1 MPRVGDE
8 RVVGIVKRGRP
19 LRRRFTLMGAA
30 LIFGLIGSSALVIGG
45 AIGAYWRAPQQIS
58 GVLLAFASGTLI
70 SALAFELF
78 PEAVHLG
85 GLWPAGLGLI
95 AGGLTFVVINT
106 ALDSWVAR
114 SAGEPQE
121 VPALS
126 SEAAEEVSGA
136 EAQQTERVQEAA
148 ATQQAGRAAVGFAL
162 LAAVTLDGVPENLVL
177 GVSLL
182 SGGGSLALLVAIF
195 CSNFP
200 ESLVGAVAMRRG
212 GRSAPFA
219 IGIWALTAVLLTAAV
234 VFGRGGFAQFPEESL
249 AFPRSEEHTSELQS
263 RQYLVCRLLLEKK
276 KKRIG
281 IQPRL
286 DAQHIVTNGER
297 LFAGHAALL
306 DDLSY
311 LVAYNEDSLQTRHY
325 VCASV
330 DVAPL
335 H

>member
-1 MPRVGDE
+1 LGE
-8 RVVGIVKRGRP
+8 
-19 LRRRFTLMGAA
+19 A
-30 LIFGLIGSSALVIGG
+30 LVFGLIGSSALVIGG
-45 AIGAYWRAPQQIS
+45 AIGAYWQAPQQLN

-114 SAGEPQE
+114 SAGDPHQ

-126 SEAAEEVSGA
+126 SAASEDISGA

-148 ATQQAGRAAVGFAL
+148 TQQAGSAAVGFAL
-162 LAAVTLDGVPENLVL
+162 LAAVTLDGVPENLAL

-182 SGGGSLALLVAIF
+182 SGGGSIVLLVAIF

-219 IGIWALTAVLLTAAV
+219 IGIWSLAAVLLTGAV
-234 VFGRGGFAQFPEESL
+234 VFGRGVFAQFPEEHLALPLAFAGGAVLASL
-249 AFPRSEEHTSELQS
+249 ADTLMPEAFEHGRPLNSMATAAGF
-263 RQYLVCRLLLEKK
+263 LLSF
-276 KKRIG
+276 I
-281 IQPRL
+281 
-286 DAQHIVTNGER
+286 
-297 LFAGHAALL
+297 
-306 DDLSY
+306 LSG
-311 LVAYNEDSLQTRHY
+311 
-325 VCASV
+325 
-330 DVAPL
+330 
-335 H
+335 